1 MCFICHGSVMYPKIY
16 LSILLIF
23 IVNSTFADIV
33 MSPENTSITA
43 HPIEKN
49 KTSGFKYDFFKHLKP
64 KRDQITDSEM
74 AVDIANADL
83 NQEQKKLA
91 EEHEQELK
99 NYSVLSNQFYEDER
113 FKVFNYTAFTTDDF
127 KNRVSAGQSVQQEV
141 QGLNISVGYGMEFK
155 INKTNRLGYEYLS
168 SFPYDRGQMV
178 RLYWV
183 KTL

>member
-1 MCFICHGSVMYPKIY
+1 MHLKTLC
-16 LSILLIF
+16 SILLMCIGHDAYADTTMTTSNTRLE
-23 IVNSTFADIV
+23 NSF
-33 MSPENTSITA
+33 SKPK
-43 HPIEKN
+43 PF
-49 KTSGFKYDFFKHLKP
+49 FKYDFFKHLKQ
-64 KRDQITDSEM
+64 KKKQITDTET
-74 AVDIANADL
+74 AIEIASADL

-99 NYSVLSNQFYEDER
+99 NYSVLSNQFYEDGH

-127 KNRVSAGQSVQQEV
+127 KSRVSAGQSIQQEV

-155 INKTNRLGYEYLS
+155 INKTNTLGYEYLS

-183 KTL
+183 KAL

>member
-1 MCFICHGSVMYPKIY
+1 MNLKI
-16 LSILLIF
+16 LCSILLMCIGYD
-23 IVNSTFADIV
+23 TYADITLTP
-33 MSPENTSITA
+33 SNKRLENNSSVK
-43 HPIEKN
+43 PK
-49 KTSGFKYDFFKHLKP
+49 SFYKYDFFKQLKQ
-64 KRDQITDSEM
+64 KRTQMTDLET
-74 AVDIANADL
+74 ATNIANADL

-99 NYSVLSNQFYEDER
+99 KYSVLSNQFYEDEY
-113 FKVFNYTAFTTDDF
+113 FKIFNYTAFTTDDF

-155 INKTNRLGYEYLS
+155 INKNNRLGYEYLS

-183 KTL
+183 KAL

>member
-1 MCFICHGSVMYPKIY
+1 MHLKTLC
-16 LSILLIF
+16 SILLMCIGHDAY
-23 IVNSTFADIV
+23 ADITLTT
-33 MSPENTSITA
+33 SNTRLENNFSVK
-43 HPIEKN
+43 PKPF
-49 KTSGFKYDFFKHLKP
+49 FKYDFFKHLKQN
-64 KRDQITDSEM
+64 KEQITDTET
-74 AVDIANADL
+74 AIEIANADL

-99 NYSVLSNQFYEDER
+99 NYSVLSNQFYEDGR

-127 KNRVSAGQSVQQEV
+127 KNRVSAGQSIQQEV

-155 INKTNRLGYEYLS
+155 INKTNTLGYEYLS

-183 KTL
+183 KAL

>member
-1 MCFICHGSVMYPKIY
+1 MYLKIG
-16 LSILLIF
+16 LSILLVF
-23 IVNSTFADIV
+23 IGTGAYADGALSDQNSTLTTIPTVKSKMAV
-33 MSPENTSITA
+33 
-43 HPIEKN
+43 
-49 KTSGFKYDFFKHLKP
+49 FKYDFFKHLKQ
-64 KRDQITDSEM
+64 KRDQITYPDMILE
-74 AVDIANADL
+74 IANADL

-99 NYSVLSNQFYEDER
+99 NYSVLSNQFYEGER

-127 KNRVSAGQSVQQEV
+127 KNRVSAGQSAQQDI

-183 KTL
+183 KVL